1 MPNQIDVR
9 ELQYHRLKGF
19 FPDVAT
25 YTDVDISLLTAGD
38 ATPFFITLA
47 IAEIGR
53 VSENGLL
60 YDREL
65 VYSIAEQLAGL
76 GGIRGHIPE
85 GEEVSAFPVDAVD
98 WVGHNIDGS
107 GKLWAKAYV
116 PPGETRE
123 QLRRLK
129 ARGGRLGTSIYGF
142 GERQMLDAGNGT
154 WKLNRFELHSVDL
167 APAQRASLKLGGG
180 FQITAEMQ
188 QEAHHE
194 EKQMT
199 ETAIRLSDVPLD
211 VRQQIIEQAQMEA
224 EMVRVAELRE
234 ALTVSHNRIS
244 ELETTLHN
252 RDAQIA
258 ELEQLVTARA
268 GQIRELQE
276 AQFTA
281 ELEQRIAALTD
292 WQVGDEAARSKLEK
306 VRTLLRQT
314 TLAELQGKRESGA
327 LESALIHAFEEQRLI
342 LETVRDALS
351 GPSVALAPRGKA
363 THASNSLEYYRTDEG
378 LEELRRKWNR

>member
-1 MPNQIDVR
+1 MSNQIDVR
-9 ELQYHRLKGF
+9 ELQYHRLKGA

-25 YTDVDISLLTAGD
+25 YTDVDLSLLTDGD

-98 WVGHNIDGS
+98 WVGHSIDGS
-107 GKLWAKAYV
+107 GRLWAKAYV

-142 GERQMLDAGNGT
+142 GERQMLDATNGT

-167 APAQRASLKLGGG
+167 APAQRASLKLGGS

-188 QEAHHE
+188 QE

-234 ALTVSHNRIS
+234 ALTASHNRIS

-258 ELEQLVTARA
+258 ELEQLATTRA

-292 WQVGDEAARSKLEK
+292 WQVGDDAARSKLQK

-327 LESALIHAFEEQRLI
+327 LESALMTAFEEQRLI

-363 THASNSLEYYRTDEG
+363 TPGSNSLEYYRTDEG